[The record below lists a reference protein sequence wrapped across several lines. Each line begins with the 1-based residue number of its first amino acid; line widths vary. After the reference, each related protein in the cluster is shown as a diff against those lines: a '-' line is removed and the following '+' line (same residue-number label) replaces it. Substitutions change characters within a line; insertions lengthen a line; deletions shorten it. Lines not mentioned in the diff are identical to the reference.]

1 MSSPAAAV
9 TEVRAARGSAR
20 AADVGV
26 FADMTAVAAAAATPS
41 PVRRAAADFWLGMM
55 FRFAGNAFVT
65 RVLKS
70 LAVDLCYRCSQT
82 IRRGTTANARRVF
95 GPDVTPAQME
105 KFRRGVIASFYD
117 FVCDVGQSLHLS
129 REQLLARVEYVE
141 GHEHY
146 LAARTSRKGAI
157 VATAHVGSFEAGA
170 AALLEHEAKIHVVF
184 KRDPSRFEQVRC
196 ALRCKLG
203 ILEAPVDEGFALWL
217 RLREALHRDEVVML
231 QADRVMPG
239 QKGQKVP
246 FLHGHVMLPSGPVK
260 LAMASGAPIIPIF
273 SLRTPTG
280 GIRIRIE
287 PAITVDKG
295 DADGATLKL
304 ARVIEAVVGEH
315 PEQWLMFQPA
325 FVEDAPEPPAA
336 ETAAQPTATRE
347 TTTAAAAAAG

>member
-1 MSSPAAAV
+1 MS
-9 TEVRAARGSAR
+9 
-20 AADVGV
+20 
-26 FADMTAVAAAAATPS
+26 AAATATATAAQWS
-41 PVRRAAADFWLGMM
+41 IRRTAANFWLGMM
-55 FRFAGNAFVT
+55 FRLAGNIFVT

-70 LAVDLCYRCSQT
+70 LAVDLCYRCSQA
-82 IRRGTTANARRVF
+82 IRRGTTANARRIF
-95 GPDVTPAQME
+95 GPDVTPAQIE
-105 KFRRGVIASFYD
+105 KFRRGVIAGFYD

-129 REQLLARVEYVE
+129 REQLLARVASVE

-146 LAARTSRKGAI
+146 VAARAARKGAI
-157 VATAHVGSFEAGA
+157 VATAHIGSFEAGA

-196 ALRCKLG
+196 ALRRKLG
-203 ILEAPVDEGFALWL
+203 ILEAPVDEGFGLWL

-287 PAITVDKG
+287 PAITLDG
-295 DADGATLKL
+295 GGADAATLKL
-304 ARVIEAVVGEH
+304 ARVIETVVREH

-325 FVEDAPEPPAA
+325 FVEDALEPPAG
-336 ETAAQPTATRE
+336 ETAAKPTATRE
-347 TTTAAAAAAG
+347 TTTGAGAAATTAAAA